1 MQTDNR
7 LLDDLAR
14 VISGAM
20 GATAGLRNDMEAR
33 LREPLERMVQR
44 LDLVGREEFEV
55 MRDMLAAAREA
66 QESLEQRVAALE
78 AEVAALRARKAPRA
92 TKPKA

>member
-20 GATAGLRNDMEAR
+20 GATAGLRSDMEAR

-55 MRDMLAAAREA
+55 MREMLETAREA
-66 QESLEQRVAALE
+66 QERLEQRVADLE
-78 AEVAALRARKAPRA
+78 AEVASLRARKTTRA
-92 TKPKA
+92 SKAKT